1 MKAIR
6 YTYVTVALA
15 AGLLICGAVQA
26 DLEIVDGDGRIVR
39 TFETIDPGSKRVR
52 PTKVFQYEAGGV
64 TVTHDVAIPTVG
76 TITVTE
82 YGTVVVEL
90 ESGEIQ
96 ADATG
101 SGAVVVRHGDKSI
114 ATSDGRI
121 TVFTDGILQGGAL
134 AGTVLEG
141 NALVETETETRA
153 IHAQDGQRRYATT
166 EEGLIVE
173 MRPAETLTEGSAA
186 STEPSD
192 AAVTDAQ
199 GRSENEPTEA
209 DREMLRFD
217 RRGNLRTEST
227 DGQGRSENEPTE
239 ADREM
244 LRFDR
249 RGNLRTES
257 TDAQGRS
264 QNEPT
269 EADRSRAQR
278 LWDRMKETLRN
289 MGDGSGEATEQAS
302 EPGNEVSSSDRP
314 GPWHG
319 FSLGVTGQFGTL
331 DTGRVG
337 GTSVI
342 KPDGGM
348 ESATVRS
355 PGEVDVSGFGLTLGY
370 NTGTGAFWDPT
381 GKSSETRY
389 YGTWHTLSG
398 DGQRSR
404 AVPPG
409 QAVSAFL
416 FQGLADG
423 GFTGVLLG
431 DSLGINST
439 SRVEYEEDTFLLG
452 TRWRCEVPELGD
464 LVFEPGVALKLSA
477 REWGYESIDSAIRLP
492 DIRAQKSVEIDEDN
506 TYLRTEARL
515 GYRLNRSTSLSFGA
529 GLDIGRVKA
538 DMDFAQWA
546 ACPSCPMPDLRDV
559 RLMYSDSESETV
571 VDPFATMAL
580 KHRVTPNLT
589 VGASWTMENRSQA
602 RVAEALTGDQVLDGR
617 QTELDIGSESSNL
630 LRLSVRLKY

>member
-6 YTYVTVALA
+6 HTCVTAALA

-39 TFETIDPGSKRVR
+39 TFETVDRGSGGAG
-52 PTKVFQYEAGGV
+52 PTKVVQYQAGEV
-64 TVTHDVAIPTVG
+64 TVTHAINTPTAG
-76 TITVTE
+76 TISVTE

-101 SGAVVVRHGDKSI
+101 AGAVVVRHEDKSI

-121 TVFTDGILQGGAL
+121 TAFTDGILHGGVL

-173 MRPAETLTEGSAA
+173 MRPAETPTEGSAA
-186 STEPSD
+186 SPDPSD
-192 AAVTDAQ
+192 AAVTDGQ
-199 GRSENEPTEA
+199 GRSGSEPTEA
-209 DREMLRFD
+209 DRVLLRLD

-227 DGQGRSENEPTE
+227 DGQAT
-239 ADREM
+239 
-244 LRFDR
+244 
-249 RGNLRTES
+249 
-257 TDAQGRS
+257 S

-289 MGDGSGEATEQAS
+289 MGDGSGEAAEQAS

-314 GPWHG
+314 GPSHG
-319 FSLGVTGQFGTL
+319 FSLGVTGQFGAL

-342 KPDGGM
+342 DPDDGM

-355 PGEVDVSGFGLTLGY
+355 PGEVEVSGIGLTLSY
-370 NTGTGAFWDPT
+370 NTGAGAFWDPT

-389 YGTWHTLSG
+389 YGTWYWLSG

-416 FQGLADG
+416 FQGPSDG

-431 DSLGINST
+431 NSLGINST

-452 TRWRCEVPELGD
+452 TRWRCEVPELGE
-464 LVFEPGVALKLSA
+464 LLFEPGVALKLSA
-477 REWGYESIDSAIRLP
+477 REWGYESTDSAVRLP

-515 GYRLNRSTSLSFGA
+515 GYRLSPSTSLSFGA

-571 VDPFATMAL
+571 VDPFATIAL
-580 KHRVTPNLT
+580 KHRITPRLT

-602 RVAEALTGDQVLDGR
+602 RVTEALTGDQVLDGR

-630 LRLSVRLKY
+630 LRVSVRFKY